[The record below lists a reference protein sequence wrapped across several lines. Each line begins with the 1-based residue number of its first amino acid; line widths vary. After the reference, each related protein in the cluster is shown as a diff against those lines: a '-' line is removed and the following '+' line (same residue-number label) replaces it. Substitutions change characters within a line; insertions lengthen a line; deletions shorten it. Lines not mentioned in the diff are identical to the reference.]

1 MKGELTNMSY
11 DFRDLEAFHGV
22 MVFCEQRQGE
32 LMPTDFELVSEAR
45 KLADDLGTEVIGCVL
60 GGNCDGMPHDIAG
73 YGAAY
78 AIQAACGMLD
88 PTTIP
93 DDERLIFAGT
103 QLVTSENVDEIYE
116 GWIEK
121 GNPGY
126 DYFDLSFCVDHYQ
139 DPSK

>member
-1 MKGELTNMSY
+1 
-11 DFRDLEAFHGV
+11 
-22 MVFCEQRQGE
+22 
-32 LMPTDFELVSEAR
+32 
-45 KLADDLGTEVIGCVL
+45 
-60 GGNCDGMPHDIAG
+60 
-73 YGAAY
+73 
-78 AIQAACGMLD
+78 MLD

-116 GWIEK
+116 GWIVN

-126 DYFDLSFCVDHYQ
+126 DYFDLGFTVDHYQ